1 MQHWAWLTDELAKHA
16 NRDAPF
22 WQAMS
27 LVVDQL
33 EGMLQGY
40 NTRAATR
47 EGQQL
52 GLHHISLQEWLALNT
67 MGACHSCLPAGL
79 CGRMSHTC
87 VPVTGLHCWGVHGSE
102 HGRCHKTG
110 RVELESP
117 GSCSSTSSLQERLL
131 PASCTF
137 PAHVPHR

>member
-1 MQHWAWLTDELAKHA
+1 MQHWAWLTDELAKHS
-16 NRDAPF
+16 NKDAPF

-40 NTRAATR
+40 NIRAATS

-67 MGACHSCLPAGL
+67 MGA
-79 CGRMSHTC
+79 
-87 VPVTGLHCWGVHGSE
+87 
-102 HGRCHKTG
+102 
-110 RVELESP
+110 
-117 GSCSSTSSLQERLL
+117 
-131 PASCTF
+131 
-137 PAHVPHR
+137 